1 MKPLRCSVLSGNA
14 EKKNPPLTL
23 EVADSF
29 FSRFRG
35 LMLRKTLPPGHGLL
49 LEPCNSIH
57 MCFMRFAIDAVYI
70 DREYRVV
77 KVVTGLR
84 PWIGLSLCLHAAGV
98 IELPAHTAM
107 RYGIVRGAQLEMVDA
122 VGTGAI

>member
-1 MKPLRCSVLSGNA
+1 MKTIRCSVPSANT

-35 LMLRKTLPPGHGLL
+35 LMLRKKLPSGHGLL
-49 LEPCNSIH
+49 LAPCNSIH

-70 DREYRVV
+70 DKDYRIL
-77 KVVTGLR
+77 KVVTNLR

-98 IELPAHTAM
+98 IELPAHTAA
-107 RYGIVRGAQLEMVDA
+107 RYGMVRGAQLEMVDA
-122 VGTGAI
+122 AGADVM